1 MHTRNKD
8 EWGGVQH
15 VTNGKNNVMCVWSFG
30 SFGLWTQE
38 TQRRGGVQHTT
49 NKKKCYVCLE
59 FQNHK
64 VHHQCPTH
72 AQVKNIRVKMFL
84 KKFKNLKP
92 KPTCASRGYTILY
105 TRILTTITP
114 RETTHKT
121 IERQVKKHKC
131 KINELHNQLPPK

>member
-1 MHTRNKD
+1 MEKTMLCVFGVLGALDFGPKKHK
-8 EWGGVQH
+8 GGAGC
-15 VTNGKNNVMCVWSFG
+15 N
-30 SFGLWTQE
+30 TQQ
-38 TQRRGGVQHTT
+38 T
-49 NKKKCYVCLE
+49 KKKCYVCLE

-114 RETTHKT
+114 REITHKT

-131 KINELHNQLPPK
+131 KINELHN